1 MMCNNAG
8 GRLVKT
14 MLVELDDDDSKSVTV
29 GCEYDYVKIYDVDQ
43 IGIIDSRADYG
54 VTYGQTLSV
63 CNPSEEMIL
72 LYDHV
77 TVSITDGII
86 LFKTSNHR
94 CVLHVEAYKY
104 D

>member
-14 MLVELDDDDSKSVTV
+14 MNVTLAGDDSKSVTV
-29 GCEYDYVKIYDVDQ
+29 GCKYDYVKIYDVGD
-43 IGIIDSRADYG
+43 IGFISRGDRGAA
-54 VTYGQTLSV
+54 YGQTLLV
-63 CNPSEEMIL
+63 CNPSEKMIL
-72 LYDHV
+72 FYPNV

-86 LFKTSNHR
+86 SIKTSNHG